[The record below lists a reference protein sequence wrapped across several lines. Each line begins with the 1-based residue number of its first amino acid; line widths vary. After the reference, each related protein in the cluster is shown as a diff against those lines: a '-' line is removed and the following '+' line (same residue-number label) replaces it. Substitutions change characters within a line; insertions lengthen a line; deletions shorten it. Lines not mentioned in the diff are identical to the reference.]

1 MVAQCRPLIAVLAEI
16 PDFRKARG
24 KRHSLRAVLALV
36 CAAILCGVR
45 SYGAVAQWARD
56 YDRDLVMA
64 LGFTHPQPPCAAT
77 LHTILAH
84 LNRTEVEAKLTAW
97 AEGVLASRPATGAEL
112 EAVAI
117 DGKALRGSQG
127 QGAPDG
133 HLLSALSQRLGV
145 TLGQHAVADKT
156 NEIPITPAL
165 LRDLL
170 LTGRIFTMDALLT
183 QRAIA
188 QAIIDGGGDYVMVVK
203 TNQPQL
209 HADIDQVFAL
219 PPAEQEISGTART
232 LDKGHGRLE
241 ERRLTAS
248 TMLTGFSDWPGL
260 AQVFQLERRVVDCRT
275 GEITTETV
283 YGASSLGPQ
292 RADAATLLG
301 LVRGQ
306 WRIENQSHYVRD
318 VTFGEDRSQVRVG
331 SIPEV
336 MAAFRNTAIGLLRL
350 NGERNIAAATR
361 RLAAQ
366 PRAALALIGITHDF

>member
-16 PDFRKARG
+16 RDFRKARG
-24 KRHSLRAVLALV
+24 KRHPLAAVLALV
-36 CAAILCGVR
+36 CAAILCGCR
-45 SYGAVAQWARD
+45 SYSAVAQWARD
-56 YDRDLVMA
+56 YDRELIAA
-64 LGFTHPQPPCAAT
+64 LGFTHRHPPCAAT
-77 LHTILAH
+77 LHTILAN
-84 LNRTEVEAKLTAW
+84 LDRADVEAKLTAW
-97 AEGVLASRPATGAEL
+97 AQGVLASRPAAADVP

-117 DGKALRGSQG
+117 DGKALRGSQR
-127 QGAPDG
+127 QGVPDG

-145 TLGQHAVADKT
+145 TLGQYAVSDKT

-165 LRDLL
+165 LSGLL

-209 HADIDQVFAL
+209 YADIDQVFAM
-219 PPAEQEISGTART
+219 PAAEQDITGTART
-232 LDKGHGRLE
+232 LDVGHGRIE
-241 ERRLTAS
+241 ERRLAAS
-248 TMLTGFSDWPGL
+248 TALVGYSDWPGL
-260 AQVFQLERRVVDCRT
+260 VQVFRLERRVVDRQT
-275 GEITTETV
+275 GEITDETV
-283 YGASSLGPQ
+283 YGASSLPPQ
-292 RADAATLLG
+292 RADAAALLG

-318 VTFGEDRSQVRVG
+318 VTFGEDHSQVRVG
-331 SIPEV
+331 SIPEL

-350 NGERNIAAATR
+350 SGERNIAAATR

-366 PRAALALIGITHDF
+366 PHAALALIGITHDF